1 MMIIF
6 FFSSRRRHTRC
17 ALVTGVQTC
26 ALPIWGW
33 VTSITPSGTH
43 KDPRFDNQ
51 AVRATLRIEPVSDLT
66 AILKYEKS
74 WLRTD
79 GNTLQA
85 VGNPRNLPQFVE
97 TNLDLLRVQGQPAP
111 AGIGNNGGIPE
122 DFLRMKTSTK
132 YLNLEYAPGPVTVT
146 STTAWLKY
154 HFEQEVDGDVSP
166 RPVLDQ
172 YNVER
177 YRQFSQELRIAG
189 NVGTII
195 DFQAGGY
202 YQSSK
207 R

>member
-111 AGIGNNGGIPE
+111 AGLGNTGGIRSE
-122 DFLRMKTSTK
+122 
-132 YLNLEYAPGPVTVT
+132 EH
-146 STTAWLKY
+146 TA
-154 HFEQEVDGDVSP
+154 
-166 RPVLDQ
+166 
-172 YNVER
+172 
-177 YRQFSQELRIAG
+177 EL
-189 NVGTII
+189 
-195 DFQAGGY
+195 
-202 YQSSK
+202 QSK
-207 R
+207 K

>member
-1 MMIIF
+1 MRISDWSSDVCSSDLLAG
-6 FFSSRRRHTRC
+6 FS
-17 ALVTGVQTC
+17 QT
-26 ALPIWGW
+26 LDRGW

-111 AGIGNNGGIPE
+111 AGIGNNDGIPE
-122 DFLRMKTSTK
+122 DLLRIKTATK
-132 YLNLEYAPGPVTVT
+132 YLNLEYEPGHAQVT
-146 STTAWLKY
+146 SP
-154 HFEQEVDGDVSP
+154 Q
-166 RPVLDQ
+166 
-172 YNVER
+172 
-177 YRQFSQELRIAG
+177 
-189 NVGTII
+189 
-195 DFQAGGY
+195 
-202 YQSSK
+202 
-207 R
+207 